1 MLSNKRLSLLF
12 LGALTW
18 LLLLG
23 SPTNAAPIG
32 TSIESTT
39 PDPTALSLGWVE
51 KAPKKDNPEI
61 PQSKEALRKEYF
73 KNAPKKDKSCF
84 FTGMDAPKGKK
95 PAQNTLEAKKQCKAA
110 KLTTLEDIWKKN
122 NILNFGEWKK
132 GSKREDFAKLLV
144 WVSEIFAEES
154 SGASYLL
161 LAENMKPRKESIFF
175 ANEFKEIKAKGK
187 VDKIMNVKFEF
198 GKTPTLPDHN
208 KDEHVWWKKGA
219 ADPPT
224 RAEKC
229 PDIST
234 PECQ

>member
-1 MLSNKRLSLLF
+1 MLSTKRLSLLF

-32 TSIESTT
+32 TSIGQIT
-39 PDPTALSLGWVE
+39 PDLTASSHGWVE
-51 KAPKKDNPEI
+51 RAPPKKENPEI
-61 PQSKEALRKEYF
+61 PKSKEDLRKVYF
-73 KNAPKKDKSCF
+73 KKAPKKDKSCF
-84 FTGMDAPKGKK
+84 FTGMDAPNGKT

-110 KLTTLEDIWKKN
+110 KLTTLEDIWSKN

-154 SGASYLL
+154 SGAAYLL
-161 LAENMKPRKESIFF
+161 LAEKMQPRKESIFY
-175 ANEFKEIKAKGK
+175 AIKAKGT

-208 KDEHVWWKKGA
+208 KDEHVWWKKGN

-224 RAEKC
+224 RPDKC
-229 PDIST
+229 PDVST
-234 PECQ
+234 PECA